1 MAKSNTED
9 QTIFQ
14 LKKDFGDFL
23 DMYLSQSF
31 SLEKL
36 DKMAKEL
43 QEFWKL
49 KVEEKWAK
57 TI

>member
-36 DKMAKEL
+36 DQCNYKDVVTSCKIEMAKK
-43 QEFWKL
+43 FR
-49 KVEEKWAK
+49 
-57 TI
+57 